1 MAGLMQRC
9 TTSLVAIS
17 LEQMDLKE
25 LMMLHGSSKE
35 LNPRHLSLGSWM
47 VAPVQKVAGYSSY
60 LTRLVKETERTE
72 KKAHLASLLS
82 AQQRFTEA
90 ADRLDKAAREED
102 AAAAKFKQYL
112 DLEPPDTADPTGITT
127 TDGTTTNPKPAADDA
142 SKADVTPLDTR
153 APPPQ
158 NITLDDYAESKGLQ
172 GSSIAM
178 AAVTVHNVLRRQ
190 HGAPLLQ
197 WSDECAEYAQKQA
210 DECQCNGGLSHGST
224 EAPSGS
230 HGQNLAWSSAGIGAG
245 WSVEKAVR
253 SWYGEIE
260 EYDWSQP
267 GFQSGTGHFTQ
278 VIWKS
283 TTHVGVGVSTDG
295 KNIAAN
301 YYPAGNVQGRFPENV
316 EPLLQGM

>member
-1 MAGLMQRC
+1 MLQLRSSNSTLIWSRQILLIRQESLRRMALLLTLSRQLMTLLRL
-9 TTSLVAIS
+9 TSLPWT
-17 LEQMDLKE
+17 
-25 LMMLHGSSKE
+25 H
-35 LNPRHLSLGSWM
+35 
-47 VAPVQKVAGYSSY
+47 
-60 LTRLVKETERTE
+60 
-72 KKAHLASLLS
+72 
-82 AQQRFTEA
+82 
-90 ADRLDKAAREED
+90 
-102 AAAAKFKQYL
+102 
-112 DLEPPDTADPTGITT
+112 EP
-127 TDGTTTNPKPAADDA
+127 
-142 SKADVTPLDTR
+142 
-153 APPPQ
+153 PPPQ